1 MLDGKTL
8 ESYFRLSHELRE
20 RHNISLTE
28 YNSMIPWHLGVYVD
42 LIYEEMQERKA
53 YKQNQLNS

>member
-8 ESYFRLSHELRE
+8 ESYFRLAHELRE

-28 YNSMIPWHLGVYVD
+28 YNAMVPWHLGVYVD
-42 LIYEEMQERKA
+42 LIYEELEAK
-53 YKQNQLNS
+53 KNQKKSYLE